1 MGLKGILIA
10 LVALVQLGWTGAAA
24 AEVGA
29 FERGQD
35 VGTVGH
41 AGSVRHDSGRYR
53 VTGGGANIWGEADAF
68 QYVWTRRSGDLHIAA
83 DIAWDAARPNSDPHR
98 KAGLMIRQN
107 LSAGSPYADVM
118 VHGDG
123 SIALQYREAQDGP
136 TRQIIAATNAASA
149 RVRLEREG
157 DYVYFSIAGPDGPR
171 PCWRQHRIRSAEYH
185 VGLAVS
191 FFNDADRTATAERPM
206 EVPSSPLCRTPA
218 IAPNRRSK

>member
-1 MGLKGILIA
+1 MGLKGIL
-10 LVALVQLGWTGAAA
+10 VALAGLVTLTWTGAGAA
-24 AEVGA
+24 AVGA

-35 VGTVGH
+35 VGSVGH

-68 QYVWTRRSGDLHIAA
+68 HFVWTRRSGDLHVAA
-83 DIAWDAARPNSDPHR
+83 DVAWDAARPNSDPHR

-136 TRQIIAATNAASA
+136 TRQIIAATQATSA

-157 DYVYFSIAGPDGPR
+157 DY
-171 PCWRQHRIRSAEYH
+171 
-185 VGLAVS
+185 
-191 FFNDADRTATAERPM
+191 
-206 EVPSSPLCRTPA
+206 
-218 IAPNRRSK
+218 